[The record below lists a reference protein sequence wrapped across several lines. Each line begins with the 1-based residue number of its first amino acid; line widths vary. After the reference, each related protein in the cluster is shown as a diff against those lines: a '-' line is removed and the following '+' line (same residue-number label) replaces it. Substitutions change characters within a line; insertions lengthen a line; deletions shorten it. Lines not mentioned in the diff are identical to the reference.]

1 MSNAP
6 SRPNRRRQAG
16 GSGTA
21 KRRRSVGKSAS
32 VSAKAQLELSTL
44 QDFRRIV
51 GSARRHDAEVRR
63 IAGISG
69 SQLWAL
75 SEIAREAGMRV
86 NDLSARMA
94 LHQTTASNL
103 INALV
108 ERNLIRR
115 GRDEEDQRVVR
126 LHVTTEGK
134 KMLLRAPGPYAG
146 LLVDALRHLKAPEL
160 RRLSEALRMLTTVL
174 RDTAVDAAGQTLMG
188 E

>member
-1 MSNAP
+1 
-6 SRPNRRRQAG
+6 
-16 GSGTA
+16 
-21 KRRRSVGKSAS
+21 
-32 VSAKAQLELSTL
+32 
-44 QDFRRIV
+44 
-51 GSARRHDAEVRR
+51 
-63 IAGISG
+63 
-69 SQLWAL
+69 
-75 SEIAREAGMRV
+75 V

-115 GRDEEDQRVVR
+115 GRDDEDQRVVR
-126 LHVTTEGK
+126 LYVTTEGK

>member
-1 MSNAP
+1 MSNAS
-6 SRPNRRRQAG
+6 SRTSRRNSAATGSAKGSR
-16 GSGTA
+16 SGT
-21 KRRRSVGKSAS
+21 KSSAA
-32 VSAKAQLELSTL
+32 AKAKLELETL
-44 QDFRRIV
+44 QEFRMIV
-51 GSARRHDAEVRR
+51 GSARRHDADVRR
-63 IAGISG
+63 MAGISG

-75 SEIAREAGMRV
+75 SEIARTAGMRV
-86 NDLSARMA
+86 NDLSERMA

-115 GRDEEDQRVVR
+115 GRDEDDQRVVR

-146 LLVDALRHLKAPEL
+146 LLVDALRHLKASDL
-160 RRLSEALRMLTTVL
+160 RRLNEALAVLTRVL
-174 RDTAVDAAGQTLMG
+174 RNAAADTAGQLLMG